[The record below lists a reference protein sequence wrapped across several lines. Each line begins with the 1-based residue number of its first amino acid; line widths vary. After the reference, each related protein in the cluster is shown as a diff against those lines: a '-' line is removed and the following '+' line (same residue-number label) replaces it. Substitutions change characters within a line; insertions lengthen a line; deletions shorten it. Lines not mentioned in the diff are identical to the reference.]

1 MLLGYPH
8 VWQPPF
14 VELSVIQQVVT
25 VIPHDSPCMLI
36 PESPGNGCVWKWCVP
51 QITICLGKLWSING
65 VRCCSHVFF
74 RKKNAYISHKYP
86 IFFLN
91 WASFNGRLK
100 RLLHHIS
107 SKWPRKLYRRH
118 RHDSGPRN
126 GNLKHPKWCT
136 WILSRLCQ
144 TNEGL
149 CQFMP
154 IVKEV

>member
-1 MLLGYPH
+1 MLLGHPH

-74 RKKNAYISHKYP
+74 RKKTHTCPINIRYFSWIEPLSTVGWKGCCIIS
-86 IFFLN
+86 
-91 WASFNGRLK
+91 AANGRG
-100 RLLHHIS
+100 S
-107 SKWPRKLYRRH
+107 STGGTVMILVQETGIWSIQNGVHGLYLVCVKQMK
-118 RHDSGPRN
+118 DYV
-126 GNLKHPKWCT
+126 NLCP
-136 WILSRLCQ
+136 
-144 TNEGL
+144 
-149 CQFMP
+149 
-154 IVKEV
+154 